1 MIVATAVS
9 SDGQVPTA
17 VRRERML
24 AALKLREFAR
34 VADLCAM
41 FGVSEVTVRSDL
53 DALAEQGQVRRI
65 RGGAIPLA
73 GPRAERPFEVASA
86 ANPGEKQAIGRAA
99 ADLVS
104 PGETVV
110 LDVGTTTTAVATALV
125 ARDDLH
131 GVTVFTNGLNIALEL
146 ERAADRMTVI
156 VSGGTLRP
164 LQHSLVNPLAEVL
177 LADLNADIAFVGC
190 NGVHPERGVTNVNLP
205 EAEVKRR
212 VLSHARRRVIVADGS
227 KLGEVAAARLCA
239 LEDVDLLLT
248 GPSAP
253 AGVLDALRAR
263 GIPYEVTG

>member
-1 MIVATAVS
+1 MATPLFAE
-9 SDGQVPTA
+9 GHVPTA
-17 VRRERML
+17 VRRDRML
-24 AALKLREFAR
+24 AALKTREFTR
-34 VADLCAM
+34 VGELGAM
-41 FGVSEVTVRSDL
+41 FGVSEVTIRSDL
-53 DALAEQGQVRRI
+53 DALADEGKIRRI
-65 RGGAIPLA
+65 RGGAIPIA
-73 GPRAERPFEVASA
+73 NPRAERSLEVSRASNA
-86 ANPGEKQAIGRAA
+86 DEKQAIGRAA

-104 PGETVV
+104 NGDTLI
-110 LDVGTTTTAVATALV
+110 LDVGTTTTAIATALV

-177 LADLNADIAFVGC
+177 LAELNADIAFVGC

-212 VLSHARRRVIVADGS
+212 MLSQARRRMIVADGS

-239 LEDVDLLLT
+239 IGDVDLLLT
-248 GPSAP
+248 GRSAP
-253 AGVLDALRAR
+253 ADVLEALRER
-263 GIPYEVTG
+263 GVPCELTG